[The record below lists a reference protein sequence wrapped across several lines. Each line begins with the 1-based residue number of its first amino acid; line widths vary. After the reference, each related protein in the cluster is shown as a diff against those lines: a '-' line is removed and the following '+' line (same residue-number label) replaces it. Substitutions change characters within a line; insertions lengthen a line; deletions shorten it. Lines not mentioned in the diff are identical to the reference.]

1 MEDGASKVSVLLVED
16 DDALAREIRTALAA
30 AGFDVQSA
38 DLADVPRKVAS
49 GTIAL
54 IVMDRMIHGIDSL
67 SILPTMRASGHT
79 PPILFISFLSSVDE
93 KIRGLQAGGD
103 DYLIKPFALGELVAR
118 VHVLARR
125 TANMRQTSL
134 VLGDLVIDL
143 IERSVRRGS
152 RRVDLLP
159 REFQLLEYFV
169 RHADQLVSRTMLL
182 EDIWHYKSTIQTNVI
197 DAHIANLRKKINGD
211 GEAKLIKNIRGAGFI
226 LSSTP

>member
-1 MEDGASKVSVLLVED
+1 MDEGASKVSVLLVED
-16 DDALAREIRTALAA
+16 DDALAREIRTALVA
-30 AGFDVQSA
+30 AGFDVQGA

-49 GTIAL
+49 GAIAL

-67 SILPTMRASGHT
+67 SILPKMKASGHA
-79 PPILFISFLSSVDE
+79 PPILFISFLNSVDE

-103 DYLIKPFALGELVAR
+103 DYLIKPFALSELVAR

-125 TANMRQTSL
+125 NANTRQTSL

-143 IERSVRRGS
+143 IDRSVRRGS

-182 EDIWHYKSTIQTNVI
+182 EEIWHYKSTIQTNVI

>member
-16 DDALAREIRTALAA
+16 DDALAREIRTALVA
-30 AGFDVQSA
+30 AGFDVQGA

-49 GTIAL
+49 GAVAL

-67 SILPTMRASGHT
+67 SIIPKMKTSGHT

-103 DYLIKPFALGELVAR
+103 DYLIKPFALSELVAR
-118 VHVLARR
+118 VKVLARR
-125 TANMRQTSL
+125 SADTRQTSL
-134 VLGDLVIDL
+134 ILGDLVIDL
-143 IERSVRRGS
+143 IDRSVRRGP
-152 RRVDLLP
+152 RQVDLLP

-182 EDIWHYKSTIQTNVI
+182 EEIWHYKSTIQTNVI

-211 GEAKLIKNIRGAGFI
+211 GEAKLIKNIRGVGFI
-226 LSSTP
+226 LSSIP